1 MKVKKIEGG
10 NALAHA
16 SLWTRLDQDG
26 PSAKRQA
33 RPAPTRGAAHTNSAH
48 TRFTLQLH
56 YNPYSLIRN
65 VNFRSEMVK
74 FSDFSHFFAIFRKFF
89 AIFAPPAANKS
100 ARRKMFR
107 RGHTLL
113 SPGKFSEWGG

>member
-1 MKVKKIEGG
+1 M
-10 NALAHA
+10 
-16 SLWTRLDQDG
+16 DQA
-26 PSAKRQA
+26 PSAKT
-33 RPAPTRGAAHTNSAH
+33 RPAPARSAAHTNSAH
-48 TRFTLQLH
+48 IRFTLQLH

-74 FSDFSHFFAIFRKFF
+74 FSDFSHFFAVFRKFF